1 MIMRIAFQIFMFI
14 MICTCWRKIIMIGV
28 YLVQTIA
35 QLVMQLIDAIEEK
48 IERMA
53 YGRKG

>member
-1 MIMRIAFQIFMFI
+1 MIMRIAFQIFSFI
-14 MICTCWRKIIMIGV
+14 MICTCWKKIVMVGI
-28 YLVQTIA
+28 YLVQMIA

-48 IERMA
+48 IERLA